1 MISWHVQGPE
11 ENNERSS
18 QQNDLKIVQKV
29 TQFSSSFL
37 LCNILVKINRFQR
50 FTDNFEKTGKTLE
63 NYGDSCVNI

>member
-37 LCNILVKINRFQR
+37 LCNPC
-50 FTDNFEKTGKTLE
+50 E
-63 NYGDSCVNI
+63 NKQISEIYRQL